1 MDSEK
6 KVTTE
11 TTTTDHSGDSATRTE
26 HTEKTVTTEK
36 AEPKPEHKVTE
47 EVTVTETR
55 ETSED

>member
-11 TTTTDHSGDSATRTE
+11 ITTTDHSGDSATRTE

-36 AEPKPEHKVTE
+36 AEPKPQHKVTE
-47 EVTVTETR
+47 EVTVTER